1 MQGWVQHDADAL
13 PQVTLSD
20 IALLHVSSV
29 EVTGDVQERVRYEAD
44 ALRQE
49 AELCP
54 QHVPEVYHYDQ
65 QHALIVMQYLA
76 PPHMILRK
84 VRCMV
89 SNLSSCT

>member
-1 MQGWVQHDADAL
+1 MQGWAQHDADAL
-13 PQVTLSD
+13 PAVHLSD
-20 IALLHVSSV
+20 IARLHVSFV
-29 EVTGDVQERVRYEAD
+29 EVTSGVQERVRYEAD

-76 PPHMILRK
+76 PPHVILRK
-84 VRCMV
+84 VRCMA
-89 SNLSSCT
+89 SNLRSCT